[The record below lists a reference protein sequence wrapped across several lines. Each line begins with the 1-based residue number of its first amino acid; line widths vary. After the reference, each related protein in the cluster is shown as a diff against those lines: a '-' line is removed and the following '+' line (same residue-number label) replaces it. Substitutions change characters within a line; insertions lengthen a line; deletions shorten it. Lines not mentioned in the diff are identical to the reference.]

1 MYPIVAL
8 NLPKTELQIK
18 QKGEQ
23 LYVNCLI
30 RKKAILLTPE
40 EWVRQHLI
48 AFFIK
53 ELSYPQG
60 LMSVEKKIKYGDLD
74 KRWDLAVFN
83 TNQDCFLLMECKA
96 PNVKITKTVF
106 EQSLLYYKK
115 LQADYL
121 VMSNGL
127 NHVIMKKNKS
137 SNRFEKIDVFPNYIS
152 SE

>member
-18 QKGEQ
+18 QKGER

-60 LMSVEKKIKYGDLD
+60 LMSVEKNIKYGNLD

-137 SNRFEKIDVFPNYIS
+137 SNQFEKIDVFPNYIN

>member
-1 MYPIVAL
+1 MHPIVPL

-18 QKGEQ
+18 KKDEQ

-30 RKKAILLTPE
+30 RKKSIILTPE
-40 EWVRQHLI
+40 EWVRQHFI
-48 AFFIK
+48 AFFIDK
-53 ELSYPQG
+53 LKYPKG
-60 LMSVEKKIKYGDLD
+60 LLSVEKTIKYGDLV

-96 PNVKITKTVF
+96 PNIKITTSVF

-115 LQADYL
+115 LQSDYL
-121 VMSNGL
+121 IMSNGL
-127 NHVIMKKNKS
+127 DHVILKKNKS
-137 SNRFEKIDVFPNYIS
+137 SNQFEQIDLFPDYIS

>member
-30 RKKAILLTPE
+30 RKKAIILTPE

-53 ELSYPQG
+53 ELCYPQG
-60 LMSVEKKIKYGDLD
+60 LMSVEKNIKYGDLD

>member
-30 RKKAILLTPE
+30 RKKAIILTPE

-60 LMSVEKKIKYGDLD
+60 LMSVEKNIKYGDLD

-137 SNRFEKIDVFPNYIS
+137 SNQFEKIDVFPNYIS

>member
-18 QKGEQ
+18 QKGEK

-30 RKKAILLTPE
+30 RKKAIILTPE

-60 LMSVEKKIKYGDLD
+60 LMSVEKNIKYGNLD

-137 SNRFEKIDVFPNYIS
+137 SNQFEKIDVFPNYIN

>member
-18 QKGEQ
+18 QKGEK

-30 RKKAILLTPE
+30 RKKAIILTPE

-60 LMSVEKKIKYGDLD
+60 LMSVEKNIKYGDLD

-137 SNRFEKIDVFPNYIS
+137 SNQFEKIDVFPNYIS

>member
-18 QKGEQ
+18 KKGEQ
-23 LYVNCLI
+23 LYVKCLI
-30 RKKAILLTPE
+30 RKKSIILTPE
-40 EWVRQHLI
+40 EWVRQHFI

-53 ELSYPQG
+53 ELSYPKG

-96 PNVKITKTVF
+96 PNIKITKTVF
-106 EQSLLYYKK
+106 EQSLVYYKK

-137 SNRFEKIDVFPNYIS
+137 SNQFEKIDIFPDYIS

>member
-18 QKGEQ
+18 QKGEK

-30 RKKAILLTPE
+30 RKKAIILTPE

-137 SNRFEKIDVFPNYIS
+137 SNQFEKIDVFPNYIN

>member
-18 QKGEQ
+18 QKGER

-137 SNRFEKIDVFPNYIS
+137 SNQFEKIDVFPNYIN

>member
-18 QKGEQ
+18 QKGEK

-30 RKKAILLTPE
+30 RKKAIILTPE

-53 ELSYPQG
+53 ELCYPQG
-60 LMSVEKKIKYGDLD
+60 LMSVEKNIKYGDLD

-137 SNRFEKIDVFPNYIS
+137 SNQFEKIDVFPNYIS

>member
-18 QKGEQ
+18 QKGEK

-30 RKKAILLTPE
+30 RKKAIILTPE

-60 LMSVEKKIKYGDLD
+60 LMSVEKNIKYGNLD

-137 SNRFEKIDVFPNYIS
+137 SNQFEKIDVFPNYIS

>member
-30 RKKAILLTPE
+30 RKKAIILTPE

-60 LMSVEKKIKYGDLD
+60 LMSVEKNIKYGNLD

-137 SNRFEKIDVFPNYIS
+137 SNQFEKIDVFPNYIS

>member
-18 QKGEQ
+18 QKGEK

-30 RKKAILLTPE
+30 RKKAIILTPE

-60 LMSVEKKIKYGDLD
+60 LMSVEKNIKYGNLD

>member
-40 EWVRQHLI
+40 EWVRQHFI

-60 LMSVEKKIKYGDLD
+60 LMSVEKNIKYGNLD

-137 SNRFEKIDVFPNYIS
+137 SNQFEKIDVFPNYIN

>member
-18 QKGEQ
+18 KKGEQ

-30 RKKAILLTPE
+30 RKKPIILTPE

-60 LMSVEKKIKYGDLD
+60 LMSVEKNIKYGDLD

-137 SNRFEKIDVFPNYIS
+137 SNQFEKIDVFPNYIS

>member
-18 QKGEQ
+18 QKGEK

-30 RKKAILLTPE
+30 RKKAIILTPE

-60 LMSVEKKIKYGDLD
+60 LMSVEKNIKYGDLD

>member
-18 QKGEQ
+18 QKGEK

-60 LMSVEKKIKYGDLD
+60 LMSVEKNIKYGDLD

-137 SNRFEKIDVFPNYIS
+137 SNQFEKIDVFPNYIS

>member
-18 QKGEQ
+18 QKGEK

-30 RKKAILLTPE
+30 RKKAIILTPE

-53 ELSYPQG
+53 ELCYPQG
-60 LMSVEKKIKYGDLD
+60 LMSVEKNIKYGDLD

-137 SNRFEKIDVFPNYIS
+137 SNQFEKIDVFPNYIN

>member
-30 RKKAILLTPE
+30 RKKAIILTPE

>member
-8 NLPKTELQIK
+8 DLPKTELQIK

-30 RKKAILLTPE
+30 RKKAIILTPE

-53 ELSYPQG
+53 ELCYPQG
-60 LMSVEKKIKYGDLD
+60 LMSVEKNIKYGDLD

>member
-8 NLPKTELQIK
+8 DLPKTELQIK
-18 QKGEQ
+18 QKGEK

-30 RKKAILLTPE
+30 RKKAIILTPE

-53 ELSYPQG
+53 ELCYPQG
-60 LMSVEKKIKYGDLD
+60 LMSVEKNIKYGDLD

>member
-18 QKGEQ
+18 QKGEK

-30 RKKAILLTPE
+30 RKKAIILTPE

-53 ELSYPQG
+53 ELCYPQG
-60 LMSVEKKIKYGDLD
+60 LMSVEKNIKYGDLD

-137 SNRFEKIDVFPNYIS
+137 SNQFEKIDIFPDYIS

>member
-18 QKGEQ
+18 QKGEK

-30 RKKAILLTPE
+30 RKKAIILTPE

>member
-18 QKGEQ
+18 QKGEK

-30 RKKAILLTPE
+30 RKKAIILTPE

-60 LMSVEKKIKYGDLD
+60 LMSVEKNIKYGDLD

-83 TNQDCFLLMECKA
+83 TNQDCFLLM
-96 PNVKITKTVF
+96 
-106 EQSLLYYKK
+106 
-115 LQADYL
+115 D
-121 VMSNGL
+121 
-127 NHVIMKKNKS
+127 H
-137 SNRFEKIDVFPNYIS
+137 
-152 SE
+152 

>member
-18 QKGEQ
+18 QKGEK

-30 RKKAILLTPE
+30 RKKAIILTPE

-137 SNRFEKIDVFPNYIS
+137 SNQFEKIDVFPNYIS

>member
-30 RKKAILLTPE
+30 RKKAIILTPE

-137 SNRFEKIDVFPNYIS
+137 SNQFEKIDVFPNYIS

>member
-8 NLPKTELQIK
+8 DLPKTELQIK

-30 RKKAILLTPE
+30 RKKAIILTPE

>member
-8 NLPKTELQIK
+8 DLPKTELQIK
-18 QKGEQ
+18 QKGEK

-30 RKKAILLTPE
+30 RKKAIILTPE

-60 LMSVEKKIKYGDLD
+60 LMSVEKNIKYGNLD

-137 SNRFEKIDVFPNYIS
+137 SNRFEKIDVFPNYIN

>member
-18 QKGEQ
+18 QKGER

-53 ELSYPQG
+53 ELCYPQG
-60 LMSVEKKIKYGDLD
+60 LMSVEKNIKYGDLD

>member
-18 QKGEQ
+18 KKGEQ
-23 LYVNCLI
+23 LYVKCLI
-30 RKKAILLTPE
+30 RKKSIILTPE
-40 EWVRQHLI
+40 EWVRQHFI

-53 ELSYPQG
+53 ELSYPKG

-96 PNVKITKTVF
+96 PNIKITKTVF

-137 SNRFEKIDVFPNYIS
+137 SNQFEKIDIFPDYIS

>member
-8 NLPKTELQIK
+8 DLPKTELQIK

-53 ELSYPQG
+53 ELCYPQG
-60 LMSVEKKIKYGDLD
+60 LMSVEKNIKYGNLD

>member
-1 MYPIVAL
+1 M
-8 NLPKTELQIK
+8 
-18 QKGEQ
+18 EQ
-23 LYVNCLI
+23 LNFNRYPFTLKNRENKRYIFDVV
-30 RKKAILLTPE
+30 RKKDILLTPE

-53 ELSYPQG
+53 DLCYPQG
-60 LMSVEKKIKYGDLD
+60 LMSVEKNIKYGDLD

-137 SNRFEKIDVFPNYIS
+137 SNQFEKIDVFPNYIS

>member
-53 ELSYPQG
+53 ELCYPQG
-60 LMSVEKKIKYGDLD
+60 LMSVEKNIKYGNLD

>member
-18 QKGEQ
+18 QKGEK

-30 RKKAILLTPE
+30 RKKAIILTPE

-53 ELSYPQG
+53 ELCYPQG
-60 LMSVEKKIKYGDLD
+60 LMSVEKNIKYGNLD

-137 SNRFEKIDVFPNYIS
+137 SNQFEKIDVFPNYIN